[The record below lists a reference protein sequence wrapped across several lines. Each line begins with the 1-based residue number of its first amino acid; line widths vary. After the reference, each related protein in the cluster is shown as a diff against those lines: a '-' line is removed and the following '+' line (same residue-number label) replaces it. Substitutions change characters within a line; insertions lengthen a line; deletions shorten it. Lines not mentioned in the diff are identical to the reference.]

1 MPLKRITLLIII
13 VLVGSGCSIFKQPR
27 NPHKPKLIKVKGG
40 EFLFGDFFEGE
51 NTDALPLHKVKVK
64 DFNISPYEITYEQ
77 FDYYSTL
84 TGEPLID
91 SELLER
97 GNRAAAY
104 VTWDQAVE
112 FCNFYGMRLPSE
124 VEWEYA
130 ARSGGKEEI
139 YSGTSKLD
147 SLNHYGI
154 TTLDDIHASAEV
166 GLKKP
171 NGIGLY
177 DMTGNVFEWVGEFY
191 QFYTMPKQLH
201 DNEQDAVR
209 AFRGGSFV
217 EKKFTNRTYWRLGTL
232 RSVAAEDIG
241 FRCAE

>member
-1 MPLKRITLLIII
+1 MLLKKITLLSLSLI
-13 VLVGSGCSIFKQPR
+13 LFTSCSIFKQTN
-27 NPHKPKLIKVKGG
+27 NPYKPELIQIQGG
-40 EFLFGDFFEGE
+40 EFIFGDFYEGK
-51 NTDALPLHKVKVK
+51 NTDALPLHKVRIKNFK
-64 DFNISPYEITYEQ
+64 LSKYEITYAQ
-77 FDYYSTL
+77 YDYYSTL
-84 TGEPLID
+84 KNKPLID

-97 GNRAAAY
+97 GSRAAAY

-112 FCNFYGMRLPSE
+112 FCEFHGMRLPSE

-130 ARSGGKEEI
+130 ARSGGKNEL
-139 YSGTSKLD
+139 YAGTSNPD
-147 SLNHYGI
+147 SLKYYGI
-154 TTLDDIHASAEV
+154 TTLDDIHASSEI

-171 NGIGLY
+171 NGVGLY

-191 QFYTMPKQLH
+191 QFYTMPEQLH

-209 AFRGGSFV
+209 AFRGGSFT